1 MKRTNV
7 IKLWNALNLFND
19 SYNTYFSYFI
29 AINKNRLKTEI
40 KIMENLAKPSDK
52 YIEFNKKREEIA
64 KKYSAK
70 DNDGKVIIIDNKY
83 DIIDKI
89 GFNSEFKELIGEYTE
104 TIDEYNTQMKEY
116 NDFIAEEVEI
126 KTHSIKFENLPN
138 KITPEVIELFIEL
151 DMITNVE

>member
-1 MKRTNV
+1 MKRTNL

-19 SYNTYFSYFI
+19 SYNAHFSYFI

-40 KIMENLAKPSDK
+40 EIMEKLTKPSEQ

-70 DNDGKVIIIDNKY
+70 DNDGKVVIIDNKY

-89 GFNSEFKELIGEYTE
+89 SFNNEFKELIGEYTE
-104 TIDEYNTQMKEY
+104 TIAEYNNQMKDY